1 MLQHSKAETNLD
13 NVQAVIES
21 ESMLNHSI
29 VDVQQHD
36 DTLVIFT
43 AHETPVSFV
52 RLMLSKVWRGPIE
65 VYCSTALLAG
75 SDMSLS

>member
-1 MLQHSKAETNLD
+1 MLLHSQAEISLD
-13 NVQAVIES
+13 NVQSVIDS
-21 ESMLNHSI
+21 DSMLNEAV

-43 AHETPVSFV
+43 AHETPISFV
-52 RLMLSKVWRGPIE
+52 RLLLRKVWSGPIE